1 MMKLLTAASCAA
13 ILAATDAA
21 QAQIPQG
28 YPYYPQ
34 TLYQNCYQPP
44 MPGLIGALMNAARAQ
59 QMAACQ
65 QQKALEAQQRAAYA
79 ETQRQQALAA
89 QQQAQ
94 AAQQA
99 AWAAQQKEA
108 EAKGQA
114 AIKVAK
120 AKEEARQAAQ
130 KAAEES
136 PDNICRNQAMG
147 KMEIDQM
154 NALQLSHHTGRQVID
169 IEHVTTIE
177 APSNAAETM
186 VCHGTF
192 LFSSG
197 VREPG
202 TVTFRKNLAGDPII
216 VWKSDLAY

>member
-1 MMKLLTAASCAA
+1 MTRLLTAASCAT
-13 ILAATDAA
+13 ILVAVTA
-21 QAQIPQG
+21 QAQVPQG

-34 TLYQNCYQPP
+34 TPYQNCYQPP
-44 MPGLIGALMNAARAQ
+44 MPGLIGALTNVIRSQ

-65 QQKALEAQQRAAYA
+65 RQQAMEAQQRAAYA
-79 ETQRQQALAA
+79 EVQRQQALAA

-99 AWAAQQKEA
+99 ASAAQQKEA
-108 EAKGQA
+108 EAIRQA

-120 AKEEARQAAQ
+120 AKDEARKAAQ

-136 PDNICRNQAMG
+136 PDNICRSQAMG

-154 NALQLSHHTGRQVID
+154 NALQLSHHTGRQVVD

-177 APSNAAETM
+177 APSSTTETM
-186 VCHGTF
+186 VCHGIF
-192 LFSSG
+192 LFASG
-197 VREPG
+197 AKEPG

-216 VWKSDLAY
+216 VWKSDYAD